1 MSTLH
6 IPGLENIS
14 TVNIQKMIDYLI
26 NNLKLFYKNTSNNLH
41 FYRQMTQHVMKWMV
55 RKCKFKHNKTPIS
68 QFGDTS
74 LK

>member
-26 NNLKLFYKNTSNNLH
+26 NNLKLFYKNTSNNLL

-55 RKCKFKHNKTPIS
+55 RKCKLKHHKTSIS
-68 QFGDTS
+68 QFGGTS